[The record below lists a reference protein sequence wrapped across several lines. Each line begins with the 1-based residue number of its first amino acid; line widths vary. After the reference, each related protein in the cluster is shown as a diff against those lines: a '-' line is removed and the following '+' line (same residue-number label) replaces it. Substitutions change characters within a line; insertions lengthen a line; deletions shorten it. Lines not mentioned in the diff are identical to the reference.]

1 MTYFNLPAFIILM
14 IITFLLYFGIKESKR
29 VNNIMVIMKIAV
41 ILLFILV
48 AVKYVK
54 PENWTPFV
62 PFGTSGVLSAADSR
76 ILCIYRI

>member
-1 MTYFNLPAFIILM
+1 
-14 IITFLLYFGIKESKR
+14 
-29 VNNIMVIMKIAV
+29 MVIMKIAV

-62 PFGTSGVLSAADSR
+62 PFGTSGVLSAAALVFFAFIGFDAVASAAEETK
-76 ILCIYRI
+76 IHHATCLEELLLLY